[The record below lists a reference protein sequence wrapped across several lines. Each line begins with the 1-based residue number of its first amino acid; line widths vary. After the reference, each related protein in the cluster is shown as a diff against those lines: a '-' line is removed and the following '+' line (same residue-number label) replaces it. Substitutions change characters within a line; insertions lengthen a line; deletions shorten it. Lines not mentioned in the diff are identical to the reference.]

1 MTETWADTQFE
12 LLEAA
17 YNEIPI
23 EAKARIEQLES
34 SLDEVAEKWAIAQ
47 VNYEDCA
54 RRNTLL
60 EALVRDEWEYIKEC
74 CEPQLDFGCIDP
86 VNCIY
91 YDNNHDACLK
101 STSLKQRIV
110 ALGLLDGDAE

>member
-1 MTETWADTQFE
+1 MSETWADAQFD
-12 LLEAA
+12 LLESA

-60 EALVRDEWEYIKEC
+60 EALVRDMWFKNIGRMDSCGWCVIGCDDAER
-74 CEPQLDFGCIDP
+74 CELQERM
-86 VNCIY
+86 
-91 YDNNHDACLK
+91 A
-101 STSLKQRIV
+101 

>member
-1 MTETWADTQFE
+1 MSETWADTQFD

-17 YNEIPI
+17 YNEIPV
-23 EAKARIEQLES
+23 EAKARIEQRES

-60 EALVRDEWEYIKEC
+60 EALVRDMRLTPAEYVRKHC
-74 CEPQLDFGCIDP
+74 VTDDVKGS
-86 VNCIY
+86 
-91 YDNNHDACLK
+91 DAYWWMYE
-101 STSLKQRIV
+101 SVGERMA
-110 ALGLLDGDAE
+110 ALGLLGGDAE